1 MKVVILSEAEQFC
14 EDHNYQTIG
23 IQTLRDMAIDMDD
36 DGLAIAY
43 KAGYALCNQTVIEA
57 MAGAR
62 P

>member
-14 EDHNYQTIG
+14 KDHNYQTIG
-23 IQTLRDMAIDMDD
+23 IQTLRDMAVEKND
-36 DGLAIAY
+36 DGMAIAY

-57 MAGAR
+57 MAEAR